1 MLSGFG
7 ENLFARKCKQEMS
20 FSQEIFSSIPGGIY
34 GVVRPDPFPNS
45 AVKRARADDS
55 RTHVQAKVGSCPL
68 IKKTPE
74 TGLFYIPAYKLYKT
88 SSSLL
93 QKCELVSSVAF
104 FILRF
109 CLISGA

>member
-7 ENLFARKCKQEMS
+7 ENLLKRKPTAGKS
-20 FSQEIFSSIPGGIY
+20 FSQEIFSSIPGSIY

-68 IKKTPE
+68 IKKTR
-74 TGLFYIPAYKLYKT
+74 KR
-88 SSSLL
+88 
-93 QKCELVSSVAF
+93 VF
-104 FILRF
+104 FILP
-109 CLISGA
+109 S